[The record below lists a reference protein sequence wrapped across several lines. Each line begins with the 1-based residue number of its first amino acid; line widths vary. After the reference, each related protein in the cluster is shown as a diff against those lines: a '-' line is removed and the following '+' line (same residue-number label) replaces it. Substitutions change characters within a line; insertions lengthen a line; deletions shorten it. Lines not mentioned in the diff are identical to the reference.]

1 MGNCFLFVNTNVRQA
16 KNPHSD
22 LSYTLSF
29 PIHRTSK
36 LEQRNIRQFCRL
48 LSPINGYLFIFIL
61 LNFELETNPTDI
73 AIISAIAQ
81 GKMAELGLLYD
92 RHIERV
98 FNTALH
104 FLQNENEAEEIA
116 QDVFVEV
123 VRSAKSFRQEAK
135 VSTWLYRITSNKC
148 LDVLRKRKT
157 TRSLKMVFSIFS
169 EESELQVPDLEHPAL
184 LMERSEQTA
193 QIFAALKQLNDRQH
207 EAFVLRYFE
216 DLGQKEIAEIMQVSE
231 KSVEGLLQRAK
242 VELRTLL
249 KNL

>member
-1 MGNCFLFVNTNVRQA
+1 
-16 KNPHSD
+16 
-22 LSYTLSF
+22 
-29 PIHRTSK
+29 
-36 LEQRNIRQFCRL
+36 
-48 LSPINGYLFIFIL
+48 
-61 LNFELETNPTDI
+61 
-73 AIISAIAQ
+73 
-81 GKMAELGLLYD
+81 MAMLGVLYD

-148 LDVLRKRKT
+148 LDVLRKRKA
-157 TRSLKMVFSIFS
+157 TRSLKMVFSVFN
-169 EESELQVPDLEHPAL
+169 EQPELQVPDLEHPAL

-193 QIFAALKQLNDRQH
+193 QIFAALKQLNYRQH
-207 EAFVLRYFE
+207 QAFVLRYFE

-242 VELRTLL
+242 SELRVLL
-249 KNL
+249 KELRRND

>member
-1 MGNCFLFVNTNVRQA
+1 LKLIEKPSFFKHFSA
-16 KNPHSD
+16 
-22 LSYTLSF
+22 LS
-29 PIHRTSK
+29 I
-36 LEQRNIRQFCRL
+36 EQ
-48 LSPINGYLFIFIL
+48 FIFSYS
-61 LNFELETNPTDI
+61 NHFLETNPTDI

-81 GKMAELGLLYD
+81 GKTAGLGLLYD

-148 LDVLRKRKT
+148 LDVLRKRKA
-157 TRSLKMVFSIFS
+157 TRSLKMVFSIFR
-169 EESELQVPDLEHPAL
+169 EQPELQVPDMEHPAL

-193 QIFAALKQLNDRQH
+193 QIFTALKQLNDRQH
-207 EAFVLRYFE
+207 QAFVLRYFE
-216 DLGQKEIAEIMQVSE
+216 DLGQKEIADIMQVSE

-242 VELRTLL
+242 SELRVLL
-249 KNL
+249 KDLRRND